1 MENHA
6 NSYVSACPVGCNTTL
21 EDTAIQLA
29 EGVLRRCT
37 ACGQLLS
44 SATEAQYLR
53 SLGRFDTSAGTLPDA
68 SSQSRHDK
76 NSSRRLSN
84 LLAVLGRPSSTVRL
98 LDVGCS
104 SGAFLQS
111 ALHLGFTA
119 EGVEPSA
126 DAAQTARAAGLKVFT
141 GYLEQAQFP
150 DASFDAITLIEIVEH
165 LRDAQSLLQECARI
179 LKPGGVVL
187 VTTPNAHSWTAR
199 AMGARWAGFSLNDM
213 GGHISFFNPHS
224 IGLLATRC
232 GLQTHH
238 IETRN
243 VRFFERGQCAP
254 SLHAVAKI
262 AAELLNWPARV
273 AGTGHDLHAY
283 LQRPLHRNTL
293 ASHGSGSATEQVNV
307 IAAQEVLRGNR
318 AERRIECPPS
328 CAAGAN
334 SCGSRM

>member
-1 MENHA
+1 MENNAHP
-6 NSYVSACPVGCNTTL
+6 YVAVCPVGCTAPLTDSAITL
-21 EDTAIQLA
+21 QQ
-29 EGVLRRCT
+29 GPLRRCSE
-37 ACGQLLS
+37 CGQLLS

-53 SLGRFDTSAGTLPDA
+53 SLGRFDTSVGTLPDA
-68 SSQSRHDK
+68 RSQSRHDK
-76 NSSRRLSN
+76 NSARRLGK
-84 LLAVLGRPSSTVRL
+84 LLSVLGRPSSTVRL

-126 DAAQTARAAGLKVFT
+126 DAAQTARAAGLTVFT
-141 GYLEQAQFP
+141 GYLEQAQFA

-165 LRDAQSLLQECARI
+165 LRDAHSLLQECARI

-224 IGLLATRC
+224 IEILATRC

-243 VRFFERGQCAP
+243 VRFFERGQCKPA
-254 SLHAVAKI
+254 LHAVAKI
-262 AAELLNWPARV
+262 VAELLNWPARL

-283 LQRPLHRNTL
+283 LQRPL
-293 ASHGSGSATEQVNV
+293 Q
-307 IAAQEVLRGNR
+307 
-318 AERRIECPPS
+318 
-328 CAAGAN
+328 
-334 SCGSRM
+334 

>member
-1 MENHA
+1 MDDNA
-6 NSYVSACPVGCNTTL
+6 QPYVCVCPVGCAAPLADSGITL
-21 EDTAIQLA
+21 QQ
-29 EGVLRRCT
+29 GPLRRCSG
-37 ACGQLLS
+37 CGQLIS
-44 SATEAQYLR
+44 SATEAQYLH

-68 SSQSRHDK
+68 RSQSRHDK
-76 NSSRRLSN
+76 NSARRLGK

-111 ALHLGFTA
+111 ALRLGFTA

-126 DAAQTARAAGLKVFT
+126 DAAQTARAAGLTVFT
-141 GYLEQAQFP
+141 GYLEQARFP

-165 LRDAQSLLQECARI
+165 LRDAQSLLRECTRI

-224 IGLLATRC
+224 IRLLATRC

-243 VRFFERGQCAP
+243 VRFFERGQCNPA
-254 SLHAVAKI
+254 LHAVAKI
-262 AAELLNWPARV
+262 AAEFLNWPARL

-283 LQRPLHRNTL
+283 LQRPL
-293 ASHGSGSATEQVNV
+293 Q
-307 IAAQEVLRGNR
+307 
-318 AERRIECPPS
+318 
-328 CAAGAN
+328 
-334 SCGSRM
+334 

>member
-1 MENHA
+1 MEDNA
-6 NSYVSACPVGCNTTL
+6 LPYVPVCPVGCTAPLTDSGITL
-21 EDTAIQLA
+21 QQ
-29 EGVLRRCT
+29 GPLRRCSE
-37 ACGQLLS
+37 CGQLIS
-44 SATEAQYLR
+44 NATEAQYLH
-53 SLGRFDTSAGTLPDA
+53 SLGRFDTSVGTLPDA
-68 SSQSRHDK
+68 RSQSRHDK
-76 NSSRRLSN
+76 NSARRLGK
-84 LLAVLGRPSSTVRL
+84 LLSVLGRPSTAVRL

-111 ALHLGFTA
+111 ALRLGFTA

-126 DAAQTARAAGLKVFT
+126 EAAQTARVAGLTVFT

-165 LRDAQSLLQECARI
+165 LRDAQSLLRECARI
-179 LKPGGVVL
+179 LKPGGVLL

-213 GGHISFFNPHS
+213 GGHISFFNPKS

-243 VRFFERGQCAP
+243 VRFFERGQCHPA
-254 SLHAVAKI
+254 LHAVPKI
-262 AAELLNWPARV
+262 AAELLNWPARL

-283 LQRPLHRNTL
+283 LQRPL
-293 ASHGSGSATEQVNV
+293 
-307 IAAQEVLRGNR
+307 
-318 AERRIECPPS
+318 
-328 CAAGAN
+328 
-334 SCGSRM
+334 

>member
-68 SSQSRHDK
+68 RSQSRHDK

-104 SGAFLQS
+104 SGAFLHS
-111 ALHLGFTA
+111 ALRLGFSA

-165 LRDAQSLLQECARI
+165 LRDARSLLQECARI

-254 SLHAVAKI
+254 ALHAVAKI

-283 LQRPLHRNTL
+283 LQRPL
-293 ASHGSGSATEQVNV
+293 Q
-307 IAAQEVLRGNR
+307 
-318 AERRIECPPS
+318 
-328 CAAGAN
+328 
-334 SCGSRM
+334 

>member
-1 MENHA
+1 MD
-6 NSYVSACPVGCNTTL
+6 SGITL
-21 EDTAIQLA
+21 EQ
-29 EGVLRRCT
+29 GPLRCCSE
-37 ACGQLLS
+37 CGQLLS
-44 SATEAQYLR
+44 SASEAQYLH
-53 SLGRFDTSAGTLPDA
+53 SLGRFDTSTGTLPDA
-68 SSQSRHDK
+68 RSQSRHDK
-76 NSSRRLSN
+76 NSARRLGK

-111 ALHLGFTA
+111 ALSLGFTA

-165 LRDAQSLLQECARI
+165 LRDAHSLLRECARI
-179 LKPGGVVL
+179 LKPGGVLL

-213 GGHISFFNPHS
+213 GGHISFFNPQS
-224 IGLLATRC
+224 IRLLATRC
-232 GLQTHH
+232 GLHTHH

-254 SLHAVAKI
+254 ALHAVAKI
-262 AAELLNWPARV
+262 AAELLNWPARL

-283 LQRPLHRNTL
+283 LQRPL
-293 ASHGSGSATEQVNV
+293 Q
-307 IAAQEVLRGNR
+307 
-318 AERRIECPPS
+318 
-328 CAAGAN
+328 
-334 SCGSRM
+334 

>member
-1 MENHA
+1 MENNA
-6 NSYVSACPVGCNTTL
+6 RAYMTVCPVGCTAPLRDSGITL
-21 EDTAIQLA
+21 QQ
-29 EGVLRRCT
+29 GPLRCCSE
-37 ACGQLLS
+37 CGQLLS

-68 SSQSRHDK
+68 RSQSRHDK
-76 NSSRRLSN
+76 NSARRLGK
-84 LLAVLGRPSSTVRL
+84 LLAVLGRPSTTVRL

-111 ALHLGFTA
+111 ALHLGFHA

-126 DAAQTARAAGLKVFT
+126 EAAQTARAAGLKVFT

-150 DASFDAITLIEIVEH
+150 DATFDAITLIEIVEH
-165 LRDAQSLLQECARI
+165 LRDAHSLLQECARI

-199 AMGARWAGFSLNDM
+199 AMGERWAGFSLNDM

-232 GLQTHH
+232 GLRTHH
-238 IETRN
+238 LETSN
-243 VRFFERGQCAP
+243 VRFFERGQCRPAM
-254 SLHAVAKI
+254 HTIAKI
-262 AAELLNWPARV
+262 AAELLNWPARL

-283 LQRPLHRNTL
+283 LQRPK
-293 ASHGSGSATEQVNV
+293 
-307 IAAQEVLRGNR
+307 
-318 AERRIECPPS
+318 
-328 CAAGAN
+328 
-334 SCGSRM
+334 

>member
-6 NSYVSACPVGCNTTL
+6 NSYVSACAVGCNTTL

-68 SSQSRHDK
+68 RSQSRHDK

-111 ALHLGFTA
+111 ALRLGFSA

-165 LRDAQSLLQECARI
+165 LRDARSLLQECARI

-283 LQRPLHRNTL
+283 LQRPL
-293 ASHGSGSATEQVNV
+293 Q
-307 IAAQEVLRGNR
+307 
-318 AERRIECPPS
+318 
-328 CAAGAN
+328 
-334 SCGSRM
+334 